1 MEASGTTPQLT
12 SEATASAR
20 VMSNNAVEDVEM
32 STFVVTTATV
42 HAHSQLDLPR
52 DDSPHLSPVL

>member
-1 MEASGTTPQLT
+1 VEASGTTPQLT

-20 VMSNNAVEDVEM
+20 VMSNNALEDVEM

-42 HAHSQLDLPR
+42 HAHSQLPR